1 MASNSG
7 FHWGVDI
14 GGSYAKIGYL
24 RGSEFVLERSI
35 PTGAASSPGDVL
47 RESAETI
54 LARDPSPAAV
64 GLGAA
69 GLINHDEGMIQFSPN
84 LPLWTG
90 ATIKGILHRYLNA
103 PVILDNDCNVFAAG
117 ALNSG
122 EIPARGLWLFIT
134 LGTGIGGTIINDGAI
149 IYGTGSSGEFGHATV
164 REGGLPC
171 PCGSSGCWELYAG
184 RKALEWY
191 HRRLTGIC
199 LAPRE
204 ISRLAS
210 EGDPAAREAFREYG
224 TWFGIGLANLA
235 NCFAPEGFFV
245 AGGLSAAL
253 KHFDVAARREYMRRC
268 RHPWSLSMLE
278 NSPEAG
284 AYGAASMASRRC

>member
-1 MASNSG
+1 MVSNKG

-24 RGSEFVLERSI
+24 KGNEFVLERSI
-35 PTGAASSPGDVL
+35 PTGSSSTPEDVL
-47 RESAETI
+47 KESAGII

-69 GLINHDEGMIQFSPN
+69 GLINHSEGMIQFSPN

-90 ATIKGILHRYLNA
+90 ARIKVIMNRYLKA
-103 PVILDNDCNVFAAG
+103 SVILDNDCNVFASG
-117 ALNSG
+117 ALHSE

-134 LGTGIGGTIINDGAI
+134 LGTGIGGTIINDGTI
-149 IYGTGSSGEFGHATV
+149 IYGTGGSGEFGHTTV
-164 REGGLPC
+164 KEGGLPC

-191 HRRLTGIC
+191 YLRLTGKG
-199 LAPRE
+199 LAPKE
-204 ISRLAS
+204 ISHLAS
-210 EGDPAAREAFREYG
+210 EGNPAAREAFREYG
-224 TWFGIGLANLA
+224 RWFGVGLANLA
-235 NCFAPEGFFV
+235 NCFAPEGFFI

-253 KHFDVAARREYMRRC
+253 KHFDIAARREYTNRC

-284 AYGAASMASRRC
+284 AYGAASMASFQC